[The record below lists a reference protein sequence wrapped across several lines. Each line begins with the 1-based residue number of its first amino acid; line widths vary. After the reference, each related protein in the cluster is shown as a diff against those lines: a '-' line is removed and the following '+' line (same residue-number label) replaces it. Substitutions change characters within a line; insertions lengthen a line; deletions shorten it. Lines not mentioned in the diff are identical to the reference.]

1 MFGSIE
7 WFTRNPAVANL
18 LALLLLAGGF
28 LAIPQTRQETLPNLP
43 LDRIGVVA
51 QLPSAS
57 PEIIEQTLCSP
68 LETALYTIEGITH
81 IRSESREGL
90 CSITVDVREGYVSAE
105 VRDRM
110 AARVEGLT
118 TLPPDAETPVV
129 EEAVFRN
136 RVARLLV
143 VADAE
148 PRGLHQAAWQ
158 LRNQLLDHP
167 AIMEVELE
175 GLPGREVALE
185 VSRQDLHRY
194 ELTFSGIAESLQRN
208 LGRAE
213 GGTLRGSE
221 ANSLILAGDTVIRAA
236 DYQDV
241 PVRRGEDGDQLL
253 LGDIAFVRDGFSRD
267 AMAAWFNGRPAV
279 ALDVYRIGDQDVVE
293 TAEAVHQFVDAAHLP
308 EGMELILWR
317 DDSRQYRDRSELL
330 WKNAVQGLIL
340 LFALLTLF
348 FGWKLSAWV
357 GLGIPVAMIGA
368 CIILPLT
375 GYSFNTISLFAFI
388 LVLGIVVDDAII
400 VGESVDDEARRMG
413 PGVDAVLMGVRRVA
427 LPIVVAVLTTAIGFL
442 PMMFLP
448 GPEGDLMRVVPVVA
462 ITVLGLSLVESLW
475 ILPSHL
481 AHTLSSSGPLSDGFS
496 ARVNAWF
503 DNRVRRQFLPLMA
516 GALRARFAI
525 LLAFVSLLWICFA
538 LLHSGW
544 LNVTFQSQVAG
555 NKIMVDVEFPAGTSS
570 ERVLRATETLQRSA
584 QRLRTSLQEEHG
596 QTIIDD
602 IYVEQ
607 GRRNN
612 HSTAHDPGAYLRA
625 RVTVAMA
632 SGPLP
637 VTPAQVSARWRQ
649 FQPEMA
655 DAVSMRFHSTIN
667 RVLPDLHVNLYH
679 PDLDQLE
686 AMAAALEQS
695 LREVDGVFEI
705 ANGMSS
711 RFSEINLRVKPG
723 ARLGGLTEKDL
734 GSQVQAAF
742 QGVIVDQLPQG
753 DHDVPV
759 ILRLPAGQ
767 SNSVPQ
773 LEQLPIQLADGSIAP
788 LVALATPERR
798 ERPAVIQHYDRNR
811 SASVTAYVDTRLTSP
826 GRVMAFL
833 QAGFLK
839 SMADQWPG
847 ARWSVAGKPISIA
860 SFVDH
865 LALGYGAAL
874 LAIFF
879 VLTMMFG
886 RYWQPML
893 ILMAVP
899 FGMVGALFGHLLL
912 GVELTLWSIIGVVAV
927 SGVVINDNLVLID
940 HVNHLRTRCDSL
952 RESVLEALAGRI
964 RPIVLTTL
972 TTSLAVAPLA
982 FETSP
987 QAAFLV
993 PMAISLGFGV
1003 LFASLTTIFMVPA
1016 LMMTADDLVRA
1027 VRRIRAR
1034 RQPVSESDSVEQA
1047 YKVGLLAAGS
1057 DTPVNPYQNDVLRAS
1072 WEAGVSD
1079 GAGEHSP
1086 A

>member
-1 MFGSIE
+1 MFKTVE

-18 LALLLLAGGF
+18 LAVLMLAGGL

-51 QLPSAS
+51 QLPAGS
-57 PEIIEQTLCSP
+57 PEIVEQTLCAP
-68 LETALYTIEGITH
+68 IETALYTIEGITH

-90 CSITVDVREGYVSAE
+90 CSITVDVKEGYVSSE
-105 VRDRM
+105 VRDLM

-118 TLPPDAETPVV
+118 NLPPDASKPVV

-148 PRGLHQAAWQ
+148 PRALHQVAWQ
-158 LRNQLLDHP
+158 LRNQLLDQP
-167 AIMEVELE
+167 SIMEVDLE
-175 GLPGREVALE
+175 GLPGREVSLE
-185 VSRQDLHRY
+185 ISRQNLHRY
-194 ELTFSGIAESLQRN
+194 DLTLTGIADALRHN
-208 LGRAE
+208 LGRAD
-213 GGTLRGSE
+213 GGTLRGAE
-221 ANSLILAGDTVIRAA
+221 ANALILAGDTVVRPA
-236 DYQDV
+236 DYQGV
-241 PVRRGEDGDQLL
+241 PVRQSDDGEELL

-267 AMAAWFNGRPAV
+267 AMAAWFNGRSAV
-279 ALDVYRIGDQDVVE
+279 ALDIYRIGDQDVVE
-293 TAEAVHQFVDAAHLP
+293 TAEAVHQFVDTVHLP
-308 EGMELILWR
+308 DGMELTFWT

-330 WKNAVQGLIL
+330 WKNALQGLIM
-340 LFALLTLF
+340 LFASLTLF
-348 FGWKLSAWV
+348 FGWRLSAWV
-357 GLGIPVAMIGA
+357 GFGIPVAMIGA

-400 VGESVDDEARRMG
+400 VGESVDNEARRSG
-413 PGVDAVLMGVRRVA
+413 RDIEAVLMGVRRVA
-427 LPIVVAVLTTAIGFL
+427 LPIVVAVVTTAIGFM
-442 PMMFLP
+442 PMLFLP
-448 GPEGDLMRVVPVVA
+448 GPEGDLMRVVPVIA
-462 ITVLGLSLVESLW
+462 ITVLMFSLVECLW
-475 ILPSHL
+475 ILPPHL
-481 AHTLSSSGPLSDGFS
+481 AHTLAGSALADKLSTK
-496 ARVNAWF
+496 VNAWF
-503 DNRVRRQFLPLMA
+503 DGLIRQRFVPFIDAALHARV
-516 GALRARFAI
+516 AL
-525 LLAFVSLLWICFA
+525 LLAFLSLFCICFA

-544 LNVTFQSQVAG
+544 LSITFQSQVAG

-570 ERVLRATETLQRSA
+570 ERVLKATETLQASA
-584 QRLRTSLQEEHG
+584 QQLRTSLQEESG
-596 QTIIDD
+596 QAIIED
-602 IYVEQ
+602 IYAEQ

-632 SGPLP
+632 AGELP
-637 VTPAQVSARWRQ
+637 VTPAQASERWRQ
-649 FQPEMA
+649 LQPEMT
-655 DAVSMRFHSTIN
+655 DALSMRFHSTLN
-667 RVLPDLHVNLYH
+667 RVLPDLHINLYH

-686 AMAAALEQS
+686 AMALALTQS
-695 LREVDGVFEI
+695 LREIDGVHEI
-705 ANGMSS
+705 TNGMSS
-711 RFSEINLRVKPG
+711 RFSEIHLKIKPG

-734 GSQVQAAF
+734 GAQVQAAF
-742 QGVIVDQLPQG
+742 QGLVVDQLAQG

-759 ILRLPAGQ
+759 VLRLPADQ
-767 SNSVPQ
+767 SNSLAQ
-773 LEQLPIQLADGSIAP
+773 LEQLPIQLTDGSIAP
-788 LVALATPERR
+788 LIALATPERR
-798 ERPAVIQHYDRNR
+798 ERPALIQHYDRNR
-811 SASVTAYVDTRLTSP
+811 SAPVTAYVDTQLTSP

-839 SMADQWPG
+839 TMADQWPG

-874 LAIFF
+874 LAMFF

-886 RYWQPML
+886 RYWQPVL
-893 ILMAVP
+893 ILLAVP

-940 HVNHLRTRCDSL
+940 RVNYLQNRYDTL
-952 RESVLEALAGRI
+952 RESLLEALAGRI
-964 RPIVLTTL
+964 RPIMLTTL
-972 TTSLAVAPLA
+972 TTALAVAPLA

-1003 LFASLTTIFMVPA
+1003 LFASITTIFMVPA
-1016 LMMTADDLVRA
+1016 LMMAAEDVVRT
-1027 VRRIRAR
+1027 VRRLRAR

-1047 YKVGLLAAGS
+1047 YQVGLQAAGS
-1057 DTPVNPYQNDVLRAS
+1057 GTPANPYQNDVLRAS
-1072 WEAGVSD
+1072 WEAGASD
-1079 GAGEHSP
+1079 GMGEQSL